1 MEVNEVLKWDGL
13 AAPLRRPVM
22 VVALTGWFD
31 AEIFSI
37 RSIARGEQA
46 ANQMPPSEANDFCG
60 AK

>member
-31 AEIFSI
+31 AAGVATSALEHLIEHNAPEI
-37 RSIARGEQA
+37 A
-46 ANQMPPSEANDFCG
+46 AVIVADPF
-60 AK
+60 